1 MKGRL
6 SGFLQ
11 SKFNVYLC
19 LSMGWEWARIYV
31 RCLGA
36 LYFLFRRREK
46 KIIKKSIGTVFASG
60 KGILELRRIR
70 RGVMAGIADH
80 CYEKLFNAYCSDQES
95 RHFFESRVIDEGLFA
110 VREAISA
117 GRGAL
122 LVTGHYGGVEFIPG
136 YIGSHGIP
144 VSIVVRFSSDR
155 LRRLSSQKGRRF
167 RIRIID
173 ADRTPNV
180 LFAICRDLRE
190 NRVVITQCDE
200 IDEWRPDK
208 RGRIYF
214 LGRRTAPDRA
224 LNLLVRRACCPVIFG
239 VMHRETGF
247 GYRFIARHQQKTEAD
262 SGAGVGVAGLK
273 FIEALVYRYPHQWYQ
288 WPKFP
293 AIEDAAGAGPAPAW
307 TVSEPSWAS
316 SLGVMP

>member
-19 LSMGWEWARIYV
+19 LSLGWKWARIYV
-31 RCLGA
+31 RLLGA
-36 LYFLFRRREK
+36 LYFLFRQREK
-46 KIIKKSIGTVFASG
+46 KIIEKSIGTVFASE
-60 KGILELRRIR
+60 KGFMELRRIQ
-70 RGVMAGIADH
+70 RGVMAGIVAH
-80 CYEKLFNAYCSDQES
+80 YYEKLFNAYCSDQAS
-95 RHFFESRVIDEGLFA
+95 WRFFESRVIDEGLFA
-110 VREAISA
+110 VREALSA

-136 YIGSHGIP
+136 YIGSQGIP
-144 VSIVVRFSSDR
+144 VSIVVRFSSER
-155 LRRLSSQKGRRF
+155 LRRLSRRKGKRF

-180 LFAICRDLRE
+180 LFAICRDLKE

-208 RGRIYF
+208 KGCISF

-224 LNLLVRRACCPVIFG
+224 LNLLVRRACCPVIFC
-239 VMHRETGF
+239 VMHRDPGF
-247 GYRFIARHQQKTEAD
+247 GYRFIARRQTE
-262 SGAGVGVAGLK
+262 SGAVSGDGVGTAGLK

-293 AIEDAAGAGPAPAW
+293 AIEDAPGAEPAPAW
-307 TVSEPSWAS
+307 AVSEPSWAS
-316 SLGVMP
+316 SLGAMP

>member
-19 LSMGWEWARIYV
+19 LSIGWKWARIYV
-31 RCLGA
+31 RLLGA
-36 LYFLFRRREK
+36 LYFLFRQREK
-46 KIIKKSIGTVFASG
+46 KLIKKSIGIVFASE
-60 KGILELRRIR
+60 KGFMELRRIQ
-70 RGVMAGIADH
+70 RGVMAGIVH
-80 CYEKLFNAYCSDQES
+80 HYYEKLFNAYCSDQAS
-95 RHFFESRVIDEGLFA
+95 RRFFQSRVMDEGLIA
-110 VREAISA
+110 VKEALSA

-122 LVTGHYGGVEFIPG
+122 IVTGHYGGVEFIPG
-136 YIGSHGIP
+136 YIGYRGIP

-155 LRRLSSQKGRRF
+155 LRRLSCRKGKRF
-167 RIRIID
+167 NIRIID

-180 LFAICRDLRE
+180 LFAICRDLKE

-208 RGRIYF
+208 RGRIFF

-224 LNLLVRRACCPVIFG
+224 LNLLVRRACCPVIFC
-239 VMHRETGF
+239 VMHRDPGF
-247 GYRFIARHQQKTEAD
+247 GYRFIARCMPETEAA
-262 SGAGVGVAGLK
+262 SGAGAGAAGLK

-293 AIEDAAGAGPAPAW
+293 AIQETAGAGPAPAW
-307 TVSEPSWAS
+307 TVSEPPWAS
-316 SLGVMP
+316 SLGAMS

>member
-19 LSMGWEWARIYV
+19 LTIGWKWARIYV
-31 RCLGA
+31 RLLGA

-46 KIIKKSIGTVFASG
+46 KLIKKSIGTVFASEMG
-60 KGILELRRIR
+60 FMALRRIQ
-70 RGVMAGIADH
+70 RGVVDGIVH
-80 CYEKLFNAYCSDQES
+80 HYYEKLFNAYSSDQAS
-95 RHFFESRVIDEGLFA
+95 RRFFHSRVIDDGLMA
-110 VREAISA
+110 VREALSA

-122 LVTGHYGGVEFIPG
+122 IVTGHYGGVEFIPG
-136 YIGSHGIP
+136 YIGYQGIP

-155 LRRLSSQKGRRF
+155 LRRLSCRKGKRF
-167 RIRIID
+167 NIRIID

-180 LFAICRDLRE
+180 LFAICRDLKE

-208 RGRIYF
+208 RGRIFF

-224 LNLLVRRACCPVIFG
+224 LNLLVRRACCPVIFC
-239 VMHRETGF
+239 VMHRDPGF
-247 GYRFIARHQQKTEAD
+247 GYRFIARCMPKTEAA
-262 SGAGVGVAGLK
+262 SGAGAAGLK

-293 AIEDAAGAGPAPAW
+293 AIQETADAGPAPAW
-307 TVSEPSWAS
+307 TVSEPSWVP
-316 SLGVMP
+316 SLGAMS